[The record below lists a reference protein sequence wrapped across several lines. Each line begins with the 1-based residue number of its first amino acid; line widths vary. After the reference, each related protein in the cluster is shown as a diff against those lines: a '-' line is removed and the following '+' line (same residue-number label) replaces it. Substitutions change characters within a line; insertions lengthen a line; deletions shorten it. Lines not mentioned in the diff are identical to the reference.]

1 MMNIKNVVIACTL
14 MLCISMSVQAKEL
27 SQFTAGKV
35 QRAHNLQQD
44 EKLNEA
50 ITLLADLNPSRA
62 YDKAFV
68 KRMLGIFYWQKGN
81 TKNAIAN
88 LSYAVDSGLL
98 NDEQAWVTQR
108 MLADILLSEQ
118 QFTVALPHYYTL
130 SKNIPDNQKA
140 DELWLRIAQSHYQ
153 IEEWN
158 RVLAAL
164 KQFDRFNKKVDVQP
178 LTIKLGAQLQLKH
191 WKNAIATLNGLI
203 GLEPNKTVWWQQL
216 AGIQIR
222 IGRSNDALDTLALA
236 KHQGVE
242 LRQQDLKT
250 LAQLYAQRG
259 IPERAAILFSEL
271 DGVDTDAKLLS
282 DQAMYWQMAKEWNK
296 AISIWSKA
304 ARLDNKYRW
313 QLAQLL
319 LQEGHYHKALTELER
334 VKDKAKNA
342 DVELAKV
349 RAYYKLEDFDRA
361 IIHAKQANNISSSS
375 ASKSW
380 IRYLSQIRE
389 MKG

>member
-1 MMNIKNVVIACTL
+1 MNIKSVVITCTL
-14 MLCISMSVQAKEL
+14 MLCISMSVKAQDL
-27 SQFTAGKV
+27 TQFTASKV
-35 QRAHNLQQD
+35 QRAHHLQQD
-44 EKLNEA
+44 EKLSEA
-50 ITLLADLNPSRA
+50 ITLLAELNPSRA

-81 TKNAIAN
+81 TKNAIVN

-118 QFTVALPHYYTL
+118 QFTSALPHYYTL

-153 IEEWN
+153 IEEWD
-158 RVLAAL
+158 RVLSAL
-164 KQFDRFNKKVDVQP
+164 KQYDRFNKKVNVQP

-191 WKNAIATLNGLI
+191 WKGAIATLNGLI
-203 GLEPNKTVWWQQL
+203 ALEPNKIVWWQQL

-236 KHQGVE
+236 KQQGVE

-271 DGVDTDAKLLS
+271 DGAATDAKLLS

-296 AISIWSKA
+296 AISTWAKA
-304 ARLDNKYRW
+304 AKLDNQYRW
-313 QLAQLL
+313 KLAQLL
-319 LQEGHYHKALTELER
+319 LQEGHYHQALTELER
-334 VKDKAKNA
+334 VKDNSKNA

-349 RAYYKLEDFDRA
+349 RAYYKLDDFERA
-361 IIHAKQANNISSSS
+361 IIHAKQANNMNSSS

-380 IRYLSQIRE
+380 IRYLTQIRN
-389 MKG
+389 MQS

>member
-1 MMNIKNVVIACTL
+1 MNLKNVVIACTL

-130 SKNIPDNQKA
+130 SKSIPDNQKA

-153 IEEWN
+153 IEEWS

-164 KQFDRFNKKVDVQP
+164 KQFDRFNKKVDIQP

-191 WKNAIATLNGLI
+191 WKGAIITLNGLI

-296 AISIWSKA
+296 AISTWAKA
-304 ARLDNKYRW
+304 AALDNRYRW
-313 QLAQLL
+313 ELAQLL
-319 LQEGHYHKALTELER
+319 LQEGHYRKALTELDR
-334 VKDKAKNA
+334 VKRKAKKA

-361 IIHAKQANNISSSS
+361 IIHAKLANNITSS
-375 ASKSW
+375 AASTSW

>member
-1 MMNIKNVVIACTL
+1 MNIKSVLIASAL
-14 MLCISMSVQAKEL
+14 MLCISTSVKAQDL
-27 SQFTAGKV
+27 TQFPAGKV
-35 QRAHNLQQD
+35 QRAHHLQQD
-44 EKLNEA
+44 EKLSEA
-50 ITLLADLNPSRA
+50 IALLAELNPSRA

-81 TKNAIAN
+81 TKSAIVN

-98 NDEQAWVTQR
+98 NDDQAWVTQR

-118 QFTVALPHYYTL
+118 QFTSALPHYYAL
-130 SKNIPDNQKA
+130 SKNVPDNQKE
-140 DELWLRIAQSHYQ
+140 DELWLRIAQAHYQ
-153 IEEWN
+153 IEEWD
-158 RVLAAL
+158 RVLLAL
-164 KQFDRFNKKVDVQP
+164 KQYDKFNKKADVQP

-191 WKNAIATLNGLI
+191 WKGAVATLDDLI

-271 DGVDTDAKLLS
+271 DGANADAKLLA
-282 DQAMYWQMAKEWNK
+282 DQAMYWQMAKEWDK
-296 AISIWSKA
+296 AISTWSKA
-304 ARLDNKYRW
+304 AGLDNKYRW
-313 QLAQLL
+313 ELAQLL
-319 LQEGHYHKALTELER
+319 LQEGHYRQALTELDR
-334 VKDKAKNA
+334 IQRKAKKA

-361 IIHAKQANNISSSS
+361 IIHAKQANNINPSA

-380 IRYLSQIRE
+380 IRYLSQIRDME
-389 MKG
+389 S

>member
-1 MMNIKNVVIACTL
+1 MNIKSVVITCTL
-14 MLCISMSVQAKEL
+14 MLCISMSVKAQDL

-35 QRAHNLQQD
+35 QRAHHLQQED
-44 EKLNEA
+44 KLGEA
-50 ITLLADLNPSRA
+50 ITLLAELNPSRA

-81 TKNAIAN
+81 TKSSIVN

-118 QFTVALPHYYTL
+118 QFTSALPHYYTL

-153 IEEWN
+153 IEEWD

-164 KQFDRFNKKVDVQP
+164 KQYDRFNRKVDVQP

-191 WKNAIATLNGLI
+191 WKGAITTLNGLI
-203 GLEPNKTVWWQQL
+203 GLEPNKTIWWQQL

-236 KHQGVE
+236 KHQGVD

-259 IPERAAILFSEL
+259 IPERAAMLFSEL
-271 DGVDTDAKLLS
+271 RGASSDAKLLS

-296 AISIWSKA
+296 AISIWAKA
-304 ARLDNKYRW
+304 AKLDNKYRW

-334 VKDKAKNA
+334 VKDKTKRA

-361 IIHAKQANNISSSS
+361 IIHAKQANNMNSSS

-380 IRYLSQIRE
+380 IRYLSQIRD
-389 MKG
+389 MQS

>member
-14 MLCISMSVQAKEL
+14 MLCISTSVQAKEL

-50 ITLLADLNPSRA
+50 IALLADLNPSRA

-98 NDEQAWVTQR
+98 DDEQAWVTQR

-118 QFTVALPHYYTL
+118 QFTAALPHYYTL
-130 SKNIPDNQKA
+130 STNIPDNQKA
-140 DELWLRIAQSHYQ
+140 DELWLRIAQAHYQ
-153 IEEWN
+153 IEEWEK
-158 RVLAAL
+158 VLSAL
-164 KQFDRFNKKVDVQP
+164 KQYDAFNKKADVQP
-178 LTIKLGAQLQLKH
+178 MTIKLGAQLQLKH
-191 WKNAIATLNGLI
+191 WKGAIVTLNGLI

-271 DGVDTDAKLLS
+271 DGAETDAKLLS
-282 DQAMYWQMAKEWNK
+282 DQAMYWQLAKEWNK
-296 AISIWSKA
+296 AISTWAKA
-304 ARLDNKYRW
+304 AALDNRYRW
-313 QLAQLL
+313 ELAQLL
-319 LQEGHYHKALTELER
+319 LQEGHYRKALIELER
-334 VKDKAKNA
+334 VKRKAKKA

-361 IIHAKQANNISSSS
+361 IIHAKLANNITSS
-375 ASKSW
+375 AASTSW

>member
-1 MMNIKNVVIACTL
+1 MMNLKNVVIACTL

-130 SKNIPDNQKA
+130 SKSIPDNQKA

-153 IEEWN
+153 IEEWS

-164 KQFDRFNKKVDVQP
+164 KQFDRFNKKVDIQP

-191 WKNAIATLNGLI
+191 WKGAIITLNGLI

-296 AISIWSKA
+296 AISTWAKA
-304 ARLDNKYRW
+304 AALDNRYRW
-313 QLAQLL
+313 ELAQLL
-319 LQEGHYHKALTELER
+319 LQEGHYRKALTELDR
-334 VKDKAKNA
+334 VKRKAKKA

-361 IIHAKQANNISSSS
+361 IIHAKLANNITSS
-375 ASKSW
+375 AASTSW

>member
-1 MMNIKNVVIACTL
+1 MMNIKSIVIACTL
-14 MLCISMSVQAKEL
+14 MLCISISVKAQDL

-35 QRAHNLQQD
+35 QRAHHLQQD
-44 EKLNEA
+44 EKLSEA
-50 ITLLADLNPSRA
+50 ITLLAKLNPSRA

-68 KRMLGIFYWQKGN
+68 KRMLGIFYWQNGN
-81 TKNAIAN
+81 TKSAIVN

-98 NDEQAWVTQR
+98 NDAQAWVTQR
-108 MLADILLSEQ
+108 MLADIFLSEQ
-118 QFTVALPHYYTL
+118 QFISALPHYYML

-153 IEEWN
+153 IEEWD
-158 RVLAAL
+158 RVLSAL
-164 KQFDRFNKKVDVQP
+164 KQFDKFNKKVDVQP

-191 WKNAIATLNGLI
+191 WKGAIATLNGLI
-203 GLEPNKTVWWQQL
+203 DLEPNKTVWWQQL

-259 IPERAAILFSEL
+259 IPERAAMLFSEL
-271 DGVDTDAKLLS
+271 DGAASDAKLLS
-282 DQAMYWQMAKEWNK
+282 EQAMYWQVAKEWNK
-296 AISIWSKA
+296 AISTWSKA
-304 ARLDNKYRW
+304 AELDNQYRW
-313 QLAQLL
+313 KLAQLL
-319 LQEGHYHKALTELER
+319 LQEGHCRRALVELDR
-334 VKDKAKNA
+334 VKETAKKA

-349 RAYYKLEDFDRA
+349 RAYYKLEDFERA
-361 IIHAKQANNISSSS
+361 IIHAKQANNMNSSS

-380 IRYLSQIRE
+380 IRYLTQIRD
-389 MKG
+389 MQS